1 MAADLSP
8 EHVFKQLEKGR
19 LLPVYLFYGP
29 DEFRQEKVLNRIRET
44 YIPESARDFNL
55 KLFYGDET
63 SPAAVMDSARSL
75 PFLASNRLVIVRR
88 LEQMANSALEDFIPY
103 LEAPVESSCLIFVA
117 NKADFRLGFYK
128 KLRGRGAAVNFKNLY
143 GNQVVPWIQSM
154 AREIGLNIEKDA
166 CVFLHG
172 LAGNQLRT
180 LYEELEKLYLRHGNK
195 PVGVREIQDL
205 AIYSRNFSI
214 FELMDEISRKERA
227 RSLEI
232 LERYLEEEG
241 KDSAFQ
247 IIGMLNRQIRLIFQ
261 TRAIVK
267 AGGRASE
274 VTKKLKIRPF
284 LTEKLMTQSKTWDSG
299 ELERALDLLYRADGL
314 LKTGSQAR
322 MVLENLLLSLM
333 VYPSEAV
340 S

>member
-1 MAADLSP
+1 M
-8 EHVFKQLEKGR
+8 
-19 LLPVYLFYGP
+19 
-29 DEFRQEKVLNRIRET
+29 
-44 YIPESARDFNL
+44 
-55 KLFYGDET
+55 
-63 SPAAVMDSARSL
+63 
-75 PFLASNRLVIVRR
+75 
-88 LEQMANSALEDFIPY
+88 
-103 LEAPVESSCLIFVA
+103 
-117 NKADFRLGFYK
+117 
-128 KLRGRGAAVNFKNLY
+128 
-143 GNQVVPWIQSM
+143 
-154 AREIGLNIEKDA
+154 EKDA